1 VRANPLY
8 WGFTE
13 MGVVVLSRCMGY
25 WKTDGFSQTPNAIR
39 IRQKREVDDE
49 FADKMN
55 ESKKRFVKKAKTK
68 KVKAKAAAMLGS
80 IKAPHRISRIKH
92 HLSKGR
98 DVADIAVREGWMV
111 SDVLKMIEI
120 ATKP

>member
-1 VRANPLY
+1 
-8 WGFTE
+8 
-13 MGVVVLSRCMGY
+13 MGVVVLSRCMVY
-25 WKTDGFSQTPNAIR
+25 WKTDGFSQTPNAVR

-55 ESKKRFVKKAKTK
+55 ESKKRSVKKAKAK
-68 KVKAKAAAMLGS
+68 KVKAKANGLIWAL
-80 IKAPHRISRIKH
+80 KAPYRIDRIKH

-98 DVADIAVREGWMV
+98 DAADIAVRESWLV
-111 SDVLKMIEI
+111 SDVLKLIEI